1 MGVYIKGMKMPNNC
15 HECELV
21 DILPT
26 CPCKKMA
33 DEDFWNNV
41 SLAVE
46 GHKDCPLVEVPPHGD
61 LIDAFAFRIEMDTK
75 YPFDKVTQSKHGEAD
90 AAKSTILM
98 MLAKAP
104 TIIAAEE

>member
-1 MGVYIKGMKMPNNC
+1 MSLLIKGMEMPNNC

-26 CPCKKMA
+26 CPCRKMA

-46 GHKDCPLVEVPPHGD
+46 GHKDCPLSEVKTPHRR
-61 LIDAFAFRIEMDTK
+61 LIEEPESFH
-75 YPFDKVTQSKHGEAD
+75 YGG
-90 AAKSTILM
+90 
-98 MLAKAP
+98 LAKISPLDCIGTAKYFFDQVKAMP
-104 TIIAAEE
+104 TIVEAEE